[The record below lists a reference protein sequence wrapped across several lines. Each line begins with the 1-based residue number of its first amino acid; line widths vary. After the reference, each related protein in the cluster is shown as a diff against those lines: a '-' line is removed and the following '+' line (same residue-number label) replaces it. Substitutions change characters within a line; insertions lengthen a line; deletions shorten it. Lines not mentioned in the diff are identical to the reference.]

1 MSESFET
8 LYRRVEDVCLHKLG
22 AGLYA
27 RLRASCESH
36 VRERVATLRGR
47 DGAEDPVAFLNRVDD
62 VWGDHCDATLTIRSV
77 FLYLDRTHVAHQA
90 GGEGVSGA
98 NTSAVGTSSRP
109 EGALVADRSSS
120 SSSFSV
126 ESVRSLWDMG
136 LALFRASL
144 ADDTARR
151 GTDGAAPHGDDVLGK
166 ATRGLLALVERE
178 RGGEAVDRGK
188 VKRLTRAYRALEV
201 YSDRF
206 EKQFLDAT
214 RAFYRAEGRRSRET
228 ATWAST
234 WRTARRDST
243 RSGGA
248 TTTSSPVLA
257 GRSSRAS
264 RRSWWIATSD
274 GSWTTGSTP

>member
-1 MSESFET
+1 MEDWAKRGDGNGVVANLARRVTAAKQTGGAARKLTIKPFKERPKLPADFEEDSWRMLSNAVDAVHQKRPVSESFET

-77 FLYLDRTHVAHQA
+77 FLYLDRTHVAHQGG
-90 GGEGVSGA
+90 GGEGASGA
-98 NTSAVGTSSRP
+98 NTAAVGTSSRP
-109 EGALVADRSSS
+109 EGDRSSS
-120 SSSFSV
+120 SSSV

-151 GTDGAAPHGDDVLGK
+151 GTDGGAPHGDDVLGK

-188 VKRLTRAYRALEV
+188 VKRLT
-201 YSDRF
+201 
-206 EKQFLDAT
+206 
-214 RAFYRAEGRRSRET
+214 
-228 ATWAST
+228 
-234 WRTARRDST
+234 
-243 RSGGA
+243 
-248 TTTSSPVLA
+248 
-257 GRSSRAS
+257 
-264 RRSWWIATSD
+264 
-274 GSWTTGSTP
+274 